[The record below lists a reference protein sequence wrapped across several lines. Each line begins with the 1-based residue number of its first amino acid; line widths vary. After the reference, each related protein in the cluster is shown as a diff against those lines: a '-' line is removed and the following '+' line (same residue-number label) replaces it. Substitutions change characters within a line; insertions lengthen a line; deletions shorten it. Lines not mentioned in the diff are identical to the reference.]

1 MGTHLIPREIDGDAR
16 ILLIFTPKGF
26 IGTLI
31 GIGAGAFLYTM
42 CTAFG
47 ANIVGWVLLFFCA
60 AVGFII
66 GQVKIPESNAFPLF
80 KKVGGLNVS
89 EVITSY
95 FAFKRKRKIY
105 LYDQTSYGKEEQ
117 NVVTDEAVMPI
128 TTSSNS
134 TLSDYGSTSE
144 YNQGIH
150 SNL

>member
-1 MGTHLIPREIDGDAR
+1 MGSHLIPREIDGDAR

-42 CTAFG
+42 CTAMG
-47 ANIVGWVLLFFCA
+47 ANMVGWVLLFLCA
-60 AVGFII
+60 AVGFVI

-95 FAFKRKRKIY
+95 FAFKRNRKIY
-105 LYDQTSYGKEEQ
+105 MYDQTSYGKEEQ
-117 NVVTDEAVMPI
+117 NVTIDEAVMPM
-128 TTSSNS
+128 TTSSGNVIN
-134 TLSDYGSTSE
+134 DYNPINE
-144 YNQGIH
+144 HN
-150 SNL
+150 NL